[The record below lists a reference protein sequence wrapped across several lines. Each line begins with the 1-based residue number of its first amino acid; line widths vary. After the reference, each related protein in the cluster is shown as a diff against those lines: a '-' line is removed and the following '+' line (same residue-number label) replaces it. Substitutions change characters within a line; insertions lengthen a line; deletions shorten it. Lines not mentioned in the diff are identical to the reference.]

1 MNPSIIKG
9 NLFQDHRGTLRYN
22 NDFDASSI
30 KRIYIIENKDLSIER
45 AWQGHRIEQRWFSA
59 IKGSFLIKLIQIDN
73 WENPNPESTVLEF
86 EINDQNL
93 EILHIPSGNISS
105 IKATTDDARLLVMAD
120 YLLGEIKDE
129 YRFPLDYF
137 K

>member
-9 NLFQDHRGTLRYN
+9 NHFQDHRGILRYN

-30 KRIYIIENKDLSIER
+30 KRIYIIENKDLYIER

-73 WENPNPESTVLEF
+73 WENPNPESTILEF

-93 EILHIPSGNISS
+93 EILHMPSGYVSS